1 MKTIATLVL
10 GAIMSNAALA
20 EDGKLPMFPQVEIKT
35 SQGTFVV
42 ELDGRR
48 APISVQNFVKYVQDG
63 FYDGT
68 VFHRVISGFVAQAG
82 GFDENLQEKETR
94 DPIPNESGNGLS
106 NVRGTIAMA
115 RMGAPHT
122 GTAQFYINLA
132 SNRNLDPT
140 SSRWGYCVFGQV
152 TDGMDTLDKIAA
164 IPTTARKPF
173 RSDFPETVVTIES
186 ARLIKETPPASQ

>member
-1 MKTIATLVL
+1 MKTIVTLVL

>member
-1 MKTIATLVL
+1 MRTFLTLVL
-10 GAIMSNAALA
+10 SAMIGNAALA
-20 EDGKLPMFPQVEIKT
+20 EDKIPLFPQVEIKT
-35 SQGTFVV
+35 SQGNFVV

-48 APISVQNFVKYVQDG
+48 APVSVQNFVRYVQEG

-68 VFHRVISGFVAQAG
+68 IFHRVISGFVAQAG
-82 GFDENLQEKETR
+82 GFDQNLKEKKTR
-94 DPIPNESGNGLS
+94 EPIPNESGNGLS

-132 SNRNLDPT
+132 NNRNLDPNP
-140 SSRWGYCVFGQV
+140 SRWGYCVFGQV
-152 TDGMDTLDKIAA
+152 VAGMDILDKIAA

-173 RSDFPETVVTIES
+173 RGDFPETLVTIES
-186 ARLIKETPPASQ
+186 ARLIEDKPAAIQ